1 MMLLHC
7 ALARRLTYKYV
18 KFIQS
23 QTTFF
28 FFFNSTHIS
37 MKAFRIQILL
47 P

>member
-1 MMLLHC
+1 MMLLRC

-28 FFFNSTHIS
+28 FFNSTHIS